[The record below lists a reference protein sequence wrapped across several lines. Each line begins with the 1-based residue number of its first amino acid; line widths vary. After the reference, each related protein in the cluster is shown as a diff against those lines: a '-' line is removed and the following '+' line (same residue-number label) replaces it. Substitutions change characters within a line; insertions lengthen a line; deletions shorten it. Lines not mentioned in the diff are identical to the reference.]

1 MACRSDRRGSDIG
14 RPLIHS
20 GQRGRGVARSVSVLE
35 APAGVAGFDDVAVVR
50 QAVEHGSRHLGVA
63 KNLRP
68 ICKRQIGGDEQ
79 RRVLVKLADQ
89 MEQQLAAGLAERQIA
104 KFVDD
109 NDIIAQQRLGEPTA
123 ATSRL
128 LLLELVDQIDQVEE
142 PAARTA
148 ANDRG
153 CHSSPHQA
161 ECRDRGQHR
170 AVRLL

>member
-1 MACRSDRRGSDIG
+1 M
-14 RPLIHS
+14 
-20 GQRGRGVARSVSVLE
+20 ARSVSVLE

-128 LLLELVDQIDQVEE
+128 L
-142 PAARTA
+142 PA
-148 ANDRG
+148 
-153 CHSSPHQA
+153 
-161 ECRDRGQHR
+161 R
-170 AVRLL
+170 AG